1 MAEYKTIKG
10 FKTQS
15 YATDP
20 VAATAAWSSGGVMN
34 SSRGSLGC
42 AGRTV
47 ATSLGI
53 GGNPGAGAVDLVEEY
68 NGTARTELAD
78 INTARQFNRGTGTS
92 TAALTT
98 GEGPPVSALNE
109 LWNGTSWTEAADL
122 NTARGQGGEVG
133 SSTAALYF
141 AGAAPSTVYDSCET
155 YNGTSWAETADLN
168 TARRYANAAGITN
181 TAALCAGGNTSNP
194 GSASTANSETW
205 NGTSWSE
212 GSNINNARFNSGS
225 GGPSTS
231 AMIFGGSNPPG
242 PSSANTETY
251 DGTSWAETADLAVA
265 DSDLGGT
272 AASTTSALTIGGGN
286 PPIAAKASE
295 EFNDYSV
302 TNPAPSLTMLNEG
315 QIWYNT
321 TGNALKY
328 TALAGAWSSAANLNT
343 GRNAVGGSRGGTQ
356 TATMIFGGEGATA
369 QTGLTEEFDGST
381 WTEKADLN
389 TARRAG
395 GGFGTTTAALFSGG
409 VTNTTHTIS
418 TDAVEEWNGSSWT
431 ETTSMGT
438 PRYSGFNAGATETA
452 GIIAS
457 GISRPGAPPG
467 SPISYRLQ
475 TETWNGSAWTET
487 GDMLVGRYDGGGVG
501 TTTSMLAV
509 GGSGFP
515 PAPGAHASVESFNGT
530 SWTEG
535 NNLNTARPKA
545 TGAGDNTSALM
556 AGGGN
561 LAVTE
566 SWNGT
571 SWSEVADLA
580 TARSANDSGAGT
592 TTATIIASGTAP
604 PSGQLT
610 ATEEFNFANTVKT
623 VTVS

>member
-1 MAEYKTIKG
+1 MATYRGIKG
-10 FKTQS
+10 YKVQS
-15 YATDP
+15 LASDP
-20 VAATAAWSSGGVMN
+20 SG
-34 SSRGSLGC
+34 
-42 AGRTV
+42 
-47 ATSLGI
+47 
-53 GGNPGAGAVDLVEEY
+53 PD
-68 NGTARTELAD
+68 
-78 INTARQFNRGTGTS
+78 
-92 TAALTT
+92 
-98 GEGPPVSALNE
+98 
-109 LWNGTSWTEAADL
+109 
-122 NTARGQGGEVG
+122 GQV
-133 SSTAALYF
+133 
-141 AGAAPSTVYDSCET
+141 
-155 YNGTSWAETADLN
+155 
-168 TARRYANAAGITN
+168 
-181 TAALCAGGNTSNP
+181 
-194 GSASTANSETW
+194 
-205 NGTSWSE
+205 
-212 GSNINNARFNSGS
+212 
-225 GGPSTS
+225 
-231 AMIFGGSNPPG
+231 
-242 PSSANTETY
+242 
-251 DGTSWAETADLAVA
+251 
-265 DSDLGGT
+265 
-272 AASTTSALTIGGGN
+272 
-286 PPIAAKASE
+286 
-295 EFNDYSV
+295 
-302 TNPAPSLTMLNEG
+302 
-315 QIWYNT
+315 WYNNT
-321 TGNALKY
+321 TYALKY
-328 TALAGAWSSAANLNT
+328 QSFGGAWSSAANLNT

-467 SPISYRLQ
+467 SPIGYRLQ

-487 GDMLVGRYDGGGVG
+487 GDVLVGRYDGGGVG

-556 AGGGN
+556 AGGGG

-592 TTATIIASGTAP
+592 TTATIIASGTP
-604 PSGQLT
+604 PGQLT